1 MTFVYVLV
9 YILILLVSFIIS
21 VLITIFNW
29 DIESLL
35 LIIVSIV
42 VISSFLIERKWELSL
57 WILLIVNIFNIL
69 FFVMW
74 ITNPYIFIMINTIT
88 LFLSV
93 YVFFPLWVEEKISPE
108 IEKVLKEDLN
118 LDVKNI
124 KNTNK
129 QEEEIT
135 IEPAV
140 EIEKVVDEPDVIT
153 WLWNETDVINSLDD
167 DFEEENV
174 VYNQENEYKE
184 EIEKAIEEWKLVIY
198 SPNSKKMIK
207 YTFIEKELKF

>member
-140 EIEKVVDEPDVIT
+140 EIEKVVDEPDVI
-153 WLWNETDVINSLDD
+153 NSLDD